1 MHIDAPT
8 SLCQVGLAR
17 GDITPPVGIYHRM
30 WGAAAHDRSTGV
42 HRPLSATV
50 LTLRPE
56 IESGRGQPHDALPP
70 DPLVLIALDH
80 CLLWGGEMDVLL
92 TNLSSAV
99 NVPRQRLLVMFSH
112 THGAGLLGRERA
124 ALPGG
129 ELIGPYLDTLP
140 ETLADLVRQATSDLA
155 PAIITYGTG
164 RCALATNRDLWDA
177 ANSQWVCGFNPQ
189 GEADDTVVVARIA
202 DVTGTVRGTV
212 VNYACHPTT
221 LAWDNTL
228 ISPDYVGAMRE
239 VIETATA
246 APCFFVQGASGD
258 LGPRRG
264 YTGDVRIADANG
276 RELGHAV
283 LAALESLPP
292 PVTRYQYAGPVVSG
306 AVIGVWHD
314 VPLDGE
320 ARRVKSLWRERHWT
334 IDMNFRAGLATL
346 DELAAER
353 ARHIENEAAARAAD
367 DEMLASQCRARVE
380 VATRQMVRL
389 HGLVPD
395 RPYAFPI
402 HVWRIGDAVWVA
414 VESEHYQVL
423 QTTLR
428 NRFPQ
433 RTIVVATIVNG
444 SLHTYLPP
452 RDVYGTG
459 IYQETIAL
467 LAPGSLERLI
477 DEIAGQIDV
486 WEDNAGRTV

>member
-1 MHIDAPT
+1 
-8 SLCQVGLAR
+8 
-17 GDITPPVGIYHRM
+17 
-30 WGAAAHDRSTGV
+30 
-42 HRPLSATV
+42 
-50 LTLRPE
+50 
-56 IESGRGQPHDALPP
+56 
-70 DPLVLIALDH
+70 
-80 CLLWGGEMDVLL
+80 
-92 TNLSSAV
+92 
-99 NVPRQRLLVMFSH
+99 
-112 THGAGLLGRERA
+112 
-124 ALPGG
+124 
-129 ELIGPYLDTLP
+129 
-140 ETLADLVRQATSDLA
+140 
-155 PAIITYGTG
+155 
-164 RCALATNRDLWDA
+164 
-177 ANSQWVCGFNPQ
+177 
-189 GEADDTVVVARIA
+189 
-202 DVTGTVRGTV
+202 
-212 VNYACHPTT
+212 
-221 LAWDNTL
+221 
-228 ISPDYVGAMRE
+228 
-239 VIETATA
+239 
-246 APCFFVQGASGD
+246 
-258 LGPRRG
+258 
-264 YTGDVRIADANG
+264 
-276 RELGHAV
+276 
-283 LAALESLPP
+283 
-292 PVTRYQYAGPVVSG
+292 
-306 AVIGVWHD
+306 VIGVWHD

-334 IDMNFRAGLATL
+334 IDMNFRAGLATF